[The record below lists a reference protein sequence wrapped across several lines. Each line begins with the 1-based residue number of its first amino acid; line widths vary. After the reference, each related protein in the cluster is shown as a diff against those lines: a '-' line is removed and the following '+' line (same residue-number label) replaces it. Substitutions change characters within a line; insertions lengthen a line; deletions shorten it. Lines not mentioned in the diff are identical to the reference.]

1 MRGAGMI
8 DKDSV
13 FRRRSDVRYR
23 IVGPEAVVVRQSVP
37 EVLVLNGVGAR
48 VVETIDGTLTVGAL
62 VSALAG
68 EYAVER
74 EILERDVVAFLGE
87 LAEGGV
93 IERVETDHAG

>member
-1 MRGAGMI
+1 MI
-8 DKDSV
+8 DKASV

-23 IVGPEAVVVRQSVP
+23 VVGPEAVVVRQSVP

-48 VVETIDGTLTVGAL
+48 VVEKVDGTLTVEAL
-62 VSALAG
+62 VAALAG
-68 EYAVER
+68 EYDVER

-93 IERVETDHAG
+93 IESVEADHAG

>member
-1 MRGAGMI
+1 MI

-48 VVETIDGTLTVGAL
+48 VVERIDGTLTVDTL

-68 EYAVER
+68 EYDVER
-74 EILERDVVAFLGE
+74 ETLERDVVAFLGE

>member
-1 MRGAGMI
+1 MI

-23 IVGPEAVVVRQSVP
+23 IVGPEAVVVRQSLP

-48 VVETIDGTLTVGAL
+48 VVERIDGTLTVDTL

-68 EYAVER
+68 EYDVER
-74 EILERDVVAFLGE
+74 ETLERDVVAFLGE